1 MSIEDPFGEDD
12 WRSWSTL
19 TAEIGDRV
27 QIVGDDLFVTNVN
40 RLSDGIDRA
49 AANAILIKPN
59 QIGTVTET
67 LECIE
72 MAKSHGFGTVM
83 SHRSGE
89 TGDDTIADLA
99 VGARTGQINW
109 SSCALRSD
117 LKLHNQLLRISE
129 SCTEFLPPF

>member
-1 MSIEDPFGEDD
+1 MAFCGKYVWPFWG
-12 WRSWSTL
+12 
-19 TAEIGDRV
+19 
-27 QIVGDDLFVTNVN
+27 
-40 RLSDGIDRA
+40 SDGIDRA

-89 TGDDTIADLA
+89 TSDDTIADLA
-99 VGARTGQINW
+99 VGARTGQIKTGTTFSLLVFD
-109 SSCALRSD
+109 SSNCYS
-117 LKLHNQLLRISE
+117 ST
-129 SCTEFLPPF
+129 S